1 HRTSSKSYGTASH
14 HTSPQCPQGD
24 WPPMSEATWDL
35 SCWSSGDHLAWER
48 SESAAEDGLS
58 ESALQQAVAAAA
70 CGTDFLGAEPFH
82 HVAGVASVA
91 AGQTEVGRTPH
102 GHVAD
107 GTLEGKAFAD
117 GALNATHFAAAV
129 AAEDTKLWQG
139 RPLSRRGLPTGDSEL
154 KLTNSLMR
162 LGGAG
167 NKLEDFGSFLSQAPA
182 IQDLS
187 VALFKVVKLLCVG
200 RIQKPAGRD
209 PQTGL

>member
-1 HRTSSKSYGTASH
+1 MGPPATEPHFC
-14 HTSPQCPQGD
+14 PECPQGHR
-24 WPPMSEATWDL
+24 PTMSEAIWDH

-48 SESAAEDGLS
+48 SESVVADGLS

-70 CGTDFLGAEPFH
+70 RGTDFLGAEPFH

-91 AGQTEVGRTPH
+91 TGQTEVGRAPH

-117 GALNATHFAAAV
+117 GTLNATHFAVAV
-129 AAEDTKLWQG
+129 AAEDTKL
-139 RPLSRRGLPTGDSEL
+139 
-154 KLTNSLMR
+154 NSLMR

-200 RIQKPAGRD
+200 RIQKPFVPVMLVSLSVPRISIRQVPKAKVVRRRFG
-209 PQTGL
+209 PA